1 VLTALIGLAG
11 VIGGLVLGGVGK
23 YFTQRRDAWLE
34 ARAAGLMLL
43 ADVRRLHSA
52 IHDGSVVAAELGVKS
67 WEQQREALAR
77 FRRGSYPSGL
87 KAPEW
92 LRLAAHFAQLQT
104 FSDSNQRTRQVDAR
118 CELKGVVELLTPFER
133 DPAVLPYVLKTG
145 LHKVRKRLRRASST
159 TGS

>member
-1 VLTALIGLAG
+1 VLTALIGVAG

-34 ARAAGLMLL
+34 ARAAGLLLL
-43 ADVRRLHSA
+43 ADIRRYAAL
-52 IHDGSVVAAELGVKS
+52 IDDGSIAAVELGVKS

-104 FSDSNQRTRQVDAR
+104 LSGSDKRSPRAEVQ
-118 CELKGVVELLTPFER
+118 CELKGIVELLTPFER
-133 DPAVLPYVLKTG
+133 DQAVLPYVLKTG
-145 LHKVRKRLRRASST
+145 LRKVPKRLRRA
-159 TGS
+159 